1 MNDEF
6 YMQRCLELAGKGLGN
21 TSPNPLVGAVIVHN
35 KKIIG
40 EGYHQKYGGPHA
52 EVNAINSVED
62 KSLLKESKI
71 YVSLEPCSHFGKTP
85 PCANLIIKSEISEVI
100 ICNKDPHEKVAGKGI
115 EFLENNGVKVSYGT
129 LEKEGEWLNR
139 RFFKFHRTQLPYV
152 ILKWAQTQNGFMD
165 KTRVENDKGVN
176 WITQPETK
184 TIVHQ
189 WRAQEDAILVGA
201 NTVINDSPAL
211 DVRHASGKNP
221 LRLVIDPNNK
231 IPDNHEFWNLKTPSV
246 VFSKVERVI
255 NAQTEFCLLNDNEDI
270 SNQVL
275 KFLASRNILSVIIEG
290 GKSTLESF
298 INQKLWDEARILT
311 GKNDWPKGLISP
323 QVSGYETEE
332 FNLNTD
338 QIRIITREIRI

>member
-1 MNDEF
+1 MNHEF
-6 YMQRCLELAGKGLGN
+6 YMQRCLELAEKGLGN

-35 KKIIG
+35 ERIIG
-40 EGYHQKYGGPHA
+40 EGFHQKYGGPHA

-62 KSLLKESKI
+62 KSLLKDSKI

-85 PCANLIIKSEISEVI
+85 PCANLILESKISEVI

-115 EFLENNGVKVSYGT
+115 EFLEKNGVKVSCGI
-129 LEKEGEWLNR
+129 LEKKGEWLNR

-176 WITQPETK
+176 WITHPETK

-231 IPDNHEFWNLKTPSV
+231 IPDNHEFWNLNTSSV
-246 VFSKVERVI
+246 VFSKTKRVI
-255 NAQTEFCLLNDNEDI
+255 NSQTEFCLLNEIEDI

-275 KFLASRNILSVIIEG
+275 KFLTNRNILSVIIEG
-290 GKSTLESF
+290 GKATLESF
-298 INQKLWDEARILT
+298 IKERLWDEARVLT
-311 GKNDWPKGLISP
+311 GKNDWTKGLKSP
-323 QVSGYETEE
+323 QVSGYEIEE
-332 FNLNTD
+332 LKLNTD